1 MLHHMTTAAQT
12 DVTRLLADW
21 GRGDKNAL
29 ERLTPLVYAEL
40 RRIAARQL
48 RREEPGHTLQPTALV
63 NEAFVRLCGGSPV
76 QWQDRAHFYSVCAT
90 VMRHVLT
97 DHARAQ
103 LRGKRGAGAE
113 HVPLE
118 EAETVARVA
127 EIDHVA
133 LDDALRA
140 LETFDPQK
148 GRIVELR
155 YFAGLGIEETA
166 AVLSISPMTVRREW
180 TRAKAWL
187 YRELTEAVV
196 RH

>member
-1 MLHHMTTAAQT
+1 MSKTQT

-21 GRGDKNAL
+21 GRGDASAL
-29 ERLTPLVYAEL
+29 EELTPLVYAEL

-48 RREEPGHTLQPTALV
+48 RHEEPGHTLQPTALV
-63 NEAFVRLCGGSPV
+63 NEAFIRLCGGSPM

-90 VMRHVLT
+90 VMRHILT

-103 LRGKRGAGAE
+103 LRNKRGAGAV

-118 EAETVARVA
+118 EAATVVSNADV
-127 EIDHVA
+127 DHAA
-133 LDDALRA
+133 LDDALRS
-140 LETFDPQK
+140 LETIDPQK

-166 AVLSISPMTVRREW
+166 AVLNVSPMTVRREW

-187 YRELTEAVV
+187 YRELSGASSVAEV

>member
-1 MLHHMTTAAQT
+1 MTGGTQT

-29 ERLTPLVYAEL
+29 ERLTPLVYEEL

-103 LRGKRGAGAE
+103 LRGKRGAGVV
-113 HVPLE
+113 HMPLE
-118 EAETVARVA
+118 EAETVAQAA
-127 EIDHVA
+127 EVDHVA

-140 LETFDPQK
+140 LETIDPQK

-166 AVLSISPMTVRREW
+166 AVLNISSMTVRREW
-180 TRAKAWL
+180 MRAKAWL
-187 YRELTEAVV
+187 FRELSEKAV